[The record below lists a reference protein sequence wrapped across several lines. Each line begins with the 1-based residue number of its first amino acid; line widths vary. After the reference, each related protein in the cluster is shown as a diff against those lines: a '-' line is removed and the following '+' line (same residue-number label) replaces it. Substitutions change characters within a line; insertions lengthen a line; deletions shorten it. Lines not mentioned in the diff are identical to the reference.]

1 MNYTYLPSSPYSNS
15 PTIIM
20 TTNPSSKKT
29 LNLISNPHVSLLVHD
44 WVSHRPPTS
53 NRRGS
58 SDRTGSPPPEASR
71 SSLAALLVD
80 LNTSAMSSISSTING
95 DARLVDRDT
104 EEERYYYREHLA
116 NNTFSEIGSETMSAR
131 AREEPDGGRG
141 IFIEGEEVRVVAVKI
156 KDGRVSD
163 WKGAIR
169 DWSLLDAGD
178 VENGAPLVNGVRE
191 A

>member
-1 MNYTYLPSSPYSNS
+1 
-15 PTIIM
+15 M

-53 NRRGS
+53 HRRGS
-58 SDRTGSPPPEASR
+58 TERTGSPPPETSR

-80 LNTSAMSSISSTING
+80 LNTSALSSISATING

-104 EEERYYYREHLA
+104 EEERYYYREHLE
-116 NNTFSEIGSETMSAR
+116 NNTFSEGGNESVGAWAR
-131 AREEPDGGRG
+131 EEEPDGGRG
-141 IFIEGEEVRVVAVKI
+141 IFVEGEEVRVVVVKI

-169 DWSLLDAGD
+169 DWSLLDAGA
-178 VENGAPLVNGVRE
+178 VENGAPLVNGMSE